1 MLYRQLQLRAYI
13 ISDQLVRTTS
23 DRQVERLVEML
34 DEVVSKMRELKGV
47 RYV

>member
-23 DRQVERLVEML
+23 DQQVERLVEML
-34 DEVVSKMRELKGV
+34 DEVVSKMRVLKGAKA
-47 RYV
+47 